1 MKTWITPGYTKN
13 NTKAE
18 APASAGTSYKLYMAK
33 NESESCVISLRS
45 DKAVKCLTLSADSAL
60 KVEFLKEYP
69 VPIRDTDWP
78 DPIVP
83 VSGSFDLEANV
94 TLNILV
100 RFTTDEGTKSG
111 DYATVVTLSEN
122 GCEVCK
128 YDIAVRVWN
137 ITYPVTPSCETA
149 IGLTREHI
157 AKIHKVDPE
166 SEKAYELYKNYFDT
180 MLSYKIN
187 PAYLPYDILD
197 PRADAYMDDPRITCF
212 QLDHTKDNETLKA
225 YYAKLCTKE
234 EWLKKSYFY
243 PFDEPITHEHMET
256 IKAQAAR
263 LDEVCPIHR
272 CVPFY
277 KNTQYNDDLDEVQFL
292 SQYIDIFCP
301 KSYCWKDSNIYS
313 AYQTANYPS
322 FYDRMKAFKEAGN
335 RIWWYVCWEP
345 GDPYCNM
352 YVDEVGINHRVLFW
366 QQYMYGA
373 EGFLYWAASWW
384 LRTDDPWTDMATVKD
399 LSLDVFGDGSLL
411 YNGNKVGI
419 DGAVASIRTEV
430 IRDGI
435 EDFELLKIASKVLG
449 EEWVI
454 DKIHKVTTDLT
465 THSKDSD
472 LFDSVRIE
480 IGEALS
486 AELSK

>member
-1 MKTWITPGYTKN
+1 MQTWIAPGYTKN
-13 NTKAE
+13 NTVAT
-18 APASAGTSYKLYMAK
+18 APLSPSLSYKLFMAK
-33 NESESCVISLRS
+33 NEKESCVISIRNDADLNG
-45 DKAVKCLTLSADSAL
+45 LTIEATGPFNA
-60 KVEFLKEYP
+60 EFLLEYP
-69 VPIRDTDWP
+69 IPIRDTDWP

-83 VSGSFDLEANV
+83 ITGSFDVKANV
-94 TLNILV
+94 TTSILV
-100 RFTTDEGTKSG
+100 RYSTDENTAAG
-111 DYATVVTLSEN
+111 DYDTVVTLKQN
-122 GCEVCK
+122 GTIIAT
-128 YDIAVRVWN
+128 YDVKVRVWN
-137 ITYPVTPSCETA
+137 FCYPTTPSCESA

-157 AKIHKVDPE
+157 AKIHGIEPE
-166 SEKAYELYKNYFDT
+166 SDEAYSLYKKYYDT
-180 MLSYKIN
+180 LLSYKIN

-197 PRADAYMDDPRITCF
+197 PRADEYMNDPRITCF
-212 QLDHTKDNETLKA
+212 QLDHTKDDETLKA
-225 YYAKLCTKE
+225 YYAKLSTKE

-263 LDEVCPIHR
+263 LDKVCPIHR

-277 KNTQYNDDLDEVQFL
+277 KNTQYDETLDEVEFL
-292 SQYIDIFCP
+292 SKYIDIFCP

-313 AYQTANYPS
+313 EFQKANYPS

-345 GDPYCNM
+345 GDPYCNV
-352 YVDEVGINHRVLFW
+352 YVDEVGVNHRVLFW

-373 EGFLYWAASWW
+373 EGFLYWAATWW

-399 LSLDVFGDGSLL
+399 LSYDVFGDGSLL

-419 DGAVASIRTEV
+419 DGAVASIRTET

-435 EDFELLKIASKVLG
+435 EDFELLKIASNVMG

-454 DKIHKVTTDLT
+454 GKINEVTTDLI
-465 THSKDSD
+465 THSKDAE
-472 LFDSVRIE
+472 LFDRVRAE
-480 IGEALS
+480 IGNAVSEKLS
-486 AELSK
+486 